1 MLLKRISKDS
11 STPRSLPVTPV
22 TTGGGGG
29 GRKTTTTPLF
39 DSRAKTDPFVTAI
52 SSELHV
58 GDHVLV
64 SGRDKG
70 VLRYAGP
77 VKFAPG

>member
-22 TTGGGGG
+22 TTGGGG
-29 GRKTTTTPLF
+29 RKTATTPLF

-52 SSELHV
+52 SSELQV